1 MLRDSTKKVLP
12 LISFIAIFNNIRF
25 LSANYMILLF
35 MNVKILMY
43 KIELKK
49 QKGTVIIIYSIWYVL
64 YILTE

>member
-35 MNVKILMY
+35 MNVKILTY

>member
-1 MLRDSTKKVLP
+1 MLRDSTKKVLS
-12 LISFIAIFNNIRF
+12 LISFIAILNNIRF
-25 LSANYMILLF
+25 IFENYLISYSA
-35 MNVKILMY
+35 NVKILTY

>member
-25 LSANYMILLF
+25 LSANYLISYSA
-35 MNVKILMY
+35 NVKILTY

>member
-35 MNVKILMY
+35 MNVKILTY

-49 QKGTVIIIYSIWYVL
+49 HKGTVIIIYSIWYVL